1 MIIDIQTLDTSTGYS
16 VCVYPHES
24 RRKRASWI
32 MWISPDGSAD
42 LYTQRDESGA
52 IQGEPIHL
60 GANVSRA
67 VAMDA
72 LDADED
78 E

>member
-1 MIIDIQTLDTSTGYS
+1 MIIDIQTVDTSTGYS

-42 LYTQRDESGA
+42 LYTKREESGA
-52 IQGEPIHL
+52 IIGEPIHL
-60 GANVSRA
+60 DANAARA
-67 VAMDA
+67 VVAESS
-72 LDADED
+72 DED